1 MISVTEAWSSKTYFG
16 ILNNSYDGCYSDLQE
31 SCRSSISC
39 YTWVCRWQI
48 PGCSARLSVL
58 VLNIYIWYGGCILG
72 IQDWSQ
78 VGSWVGLPFWHCY
91 ISIWEQGGSWGP
103 GITAVPAV
111 LLCFEGFFFYTSF
124 PVSCPALEM
133 LISVPTVECPQGR
146 DQHGSNT

>member
-1 MISVTEAWSSKTYFG
+1 MKQQDLFWDIKQQLWWLLQWLAGVMQVIDKLLHLSLQVTNPWTQCQAF
-16 ILNNSYDGCYSDLQE
+16 
-31 SCRSSISC
+31 SIGTE
-39 YTWVCRWQI
+39 Y
-48 PGCSARLSVL
+48 
-58 VLNIYIWYGGCILG
+58 IYIWYGGCILG

-91 ISIWEQGGSWGP
+91 IPIWEQGGSWGP